1 MNKLIERKV
10 PIVLIWTVIII
21 AILLFSLFKGIIP
34 FSGHVLFIIIICFFC
49 ELMDSSLGMG
59 YGTTLTPVLLAI
71 GYEPLQIVPTIL
83 LTEFLSGASASIFHS
98 RAGNVDFI
106 SKKSPHSRIAIVL
119 ALGSVAGVIVG
130 VNLAVEIS
138 AFVLKLVIGII
149 ITVAGIIILYF
160 LNHTFAYKKWKM
172 IGIAS
177 VASFNKALSGGGYGP
192 LLTSGQ
198 ILSGVNGRAS
208 VAITSFAESFT
219 CFAAVTL
226 FFIKGQAISLE
237 LLIPAGV
244 GALLSVPMSANIVS
258 KVNETQ
264 LKRAIAIVT
273 IGLGL
278 FTIIKTLS

>member
-1 MNKLIERKV
+1 MNKIIDRPI
-10 PIVLIWTVIII
+10 PIVLIWVVTIL
-21 AILLFSLFKGIIP
+21 AILLYSLFKGMIP
-34 FSGHVLFIIIICFFC
+34 FSGYVLFLIIICFLC

-59 YGTTLTPVLLAI
+59 YGTTLTPILLAI

-106 SKKSPHSRIAIVL
+106 SKKSRHRNIAIVL
-119 ALGSVAGVIVG
+119 ALASIVGVLAG
-130 VNLAVEIS
+130 VNLAMIIS
-138 AFVLKLVIGII
+138 ADTLKLIIGTI
-149 ITVAGIIILYF
+149 ITVAGIIILIY
-160 LNHTFAYKKWKM
+160 LNRPFAYKKWKM
-172 IGIAS
+172 IGIAG
-177 VASFNKALSGGGYGP
+177 VASFNKSLSGGGYGP

-219 CFAAVTL
+219 CLAAVTL
-226 FFIKGQAISLE
+226 FLFKGESLSLE

-244 GALLSVPMSANIVS
+244 GSLLSVPISANIVS